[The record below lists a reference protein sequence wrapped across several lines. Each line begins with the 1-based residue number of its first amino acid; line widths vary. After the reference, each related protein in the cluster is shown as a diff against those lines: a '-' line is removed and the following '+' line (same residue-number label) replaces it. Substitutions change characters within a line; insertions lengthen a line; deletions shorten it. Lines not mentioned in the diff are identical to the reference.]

1 MGILDSFKIQKYLNP
16 YIWENYK
23 SKDFDEIK
31 LKNTLRTDI
40 LKIAKLFIESFNIEG
55 IEIDDILFV
64 GSLAN
69 YNWSDYSD
77 VDIHVVL
84 NKSQFDG
91 DDDIIQE
98 LFDAKRAIFNDKH
111 VITIKG
117 YDVELYAQ
125 DTNEIL
131 DATGIY
137 SVLYAKWLKT
147 PPKLNT
153 SFNKKV
159 IIDKVKSFN
168 YTLKAIENMED
179 IDKKIETIDKL
190 KDKIKKYRKSGLH
203 KGGEYSNENLVFK
216 YLRRSGYMEKLS
228 DLKNS
233 LIDKQLT
240 IENNTF
246 SKK

>member
-1 MGILDSFKIQKYLNP
+1 MIVLKYKKYLNP

-98 LFDAKRAIFNDKH
+98 LFDAKRAIF
-111 VITIKG
+111 
-117 YDVELYAQ
+117 
-125 DTNEIL
+125 
-131 DATGIY
+131 
-137 SVLYAKWLKT
+137 
-147 PPKLNT
+147 
-153 SFNKKV
+153 
-159 IIDKVKSFN
+159 
-168 YTLKAIENMED
+168 
-179 IDKKIETIDKL
+179 
-190 KDKIKKYRKSGLH
+190 
-203 KGGEYSNENLVFK
+203 
-216 YLRRSGYMEKLS
+216 
-228 DLKNS
+228 
-233 LIDKQLT
+233 
-240 IENNTF
+240 
-246 SKK
+246 